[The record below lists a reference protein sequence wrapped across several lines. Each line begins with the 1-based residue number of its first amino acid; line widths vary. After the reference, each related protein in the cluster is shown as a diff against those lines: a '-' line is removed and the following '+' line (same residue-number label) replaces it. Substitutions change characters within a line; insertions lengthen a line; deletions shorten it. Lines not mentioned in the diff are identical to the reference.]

1 MNRKKN
7 QQYTRHMQAR
17 IETNRQI
24 YMNTQRDREAYRPA
38 DSVERVVVI
47 GREERVISEAIEQV
61 EQVELKTW
69 HQFWTVAR
77 VHVTTSRYHRQQTH
91 QRHHCITHTRH
102 QRTCAIARS
111 RNKRPMTNFF
121 FFFSNNAQSSE
132 LSNVVHGG
140 CVWSALEA
148 TDKSIFH
155 RQITTCWSVR

>member
-61 EQVELKTW
+61 EQVELKT
-69 HQFWTVAR
+69 
-77 VHVTTSRYHRQQTH
+77 
-91 QRHHCITHTRH
+91 
-102 QRTCAIARS
+102 
-111 RNKRPMTNFF
+111 
-121 FFFSNNAQSSE
+121 
-132 LSNVVHGG
+132 
-140 CVWSALEA
+140 
-148 TDKSIFH
+148 
-155 RQITTCWSVR
+155 